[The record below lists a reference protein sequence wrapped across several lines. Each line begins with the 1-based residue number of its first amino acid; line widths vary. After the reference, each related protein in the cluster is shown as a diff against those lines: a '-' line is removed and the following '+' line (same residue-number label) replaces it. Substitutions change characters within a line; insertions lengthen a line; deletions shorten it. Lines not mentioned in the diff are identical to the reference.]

1 MAERKIIRISAAAQK
16 ALDGSVEK
24 WNRIVQAFEVVE
36 STDQKAEYEE
46 GGPDDCPLCARYH
59 PVKIGSFNWEC
70 AKACPIK
77 KDTGRDFCEGTPY
90 EDWADIEDAWLDSA
104 DHFTLANAK
113 AFRDYLVDLRGR
125 TVLTGR

>member
-1 MAERKIIRISAAAQK
+1 MTERKIIRISSAAQK

-24 WNRIVQAFEVVE
+24 WNRIVQAFEAVE
-36 STDQKAEYEE
+36 GTDQDPEYKED
-46 GGPDDCPLCARYH
+46 GPDDCPLCARYH

-77 KDTGRDFCEGTPY
+77 KDTGLDFCQDTPY
-90 EDWADIEDAWLDSA
+90 EAWVDEEGVCLDVSE
-104 DHFTLANAK
+104 HQTLANAR